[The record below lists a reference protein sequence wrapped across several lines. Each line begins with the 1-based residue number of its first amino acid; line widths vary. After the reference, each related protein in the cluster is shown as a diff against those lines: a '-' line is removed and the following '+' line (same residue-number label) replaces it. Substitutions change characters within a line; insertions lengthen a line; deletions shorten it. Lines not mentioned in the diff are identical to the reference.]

1 MTVHDGTDPFAVAD
15 AVVDAH
21 DAESLSHGNTG
32 RRMPELV
39 TVALRRIAMTAG
51 AEILAIYKR
60 DFAVREKADA
70 SPVTEADEAA
80 ERLIVRELAMLS
92 PDIPIVAEESF
103 AAGNAPTALGN
114 RFWLVDP
121 LDGTKEFINRNGEF
135 TVNIALVE
143 GGRPVM
149 GVVYAPAIGR
159 MFCGTVGVGA
169 TAQQVDADG
178 DLGEASPIAVRR
190 PAADGLVVVA
200 SRSHRD
206 AKTDEYLA
214 QYTVKQL
221 TSAGSSL
228 KFCLV
233 AAGEADLYPRLGR
246 TMEWD
251 TAAGHAILAAA
262 GGTVETLDGKPL
274 GYGKP
279 GLDNPHFVACGG
291 PGAHPS
297 TGSG

>member
-1 MTVHDGTDPFAVAD
+1 MTIDQTKGGDGPFEVAD
-15 AVVDAH
+15 APADAQ
-21 DAESLSHGNTG
+21 DAARSRGNERG
-32 RRMPELV
+32 GPRMPELV
-39 TVALRRIAMTAG
+39 TVALRRIAMAAG
-51 AEILAIYKR
+51 SEILAIYKR
-60 DFAVREKADA
+60 DFAVRAKEDA

-80 ERLIVRELAMLS
+80 ERLILAELAQLS
-92 PDIPIVAEESF
+92 PDMPAVAEESV
-103 AAGNAPTALGN
+103 AAGNVPAPLGN

-169 TAQQVDADG
+169 TMQRVEDG
-178 DLGEASPIAVRR
+178 ELDEPSPIAVRE

-214 QYTVKQL
+214 QYQVREL

-262 GGTVETLDGKPL
+262 GGSVETLDGAPL
-274 GYGKP
+274 SYGKP
-279 GLDNPHFVACGG
+279 GFENPFFVARGG
-291 PGAHPS
+291 
-297 TGSG
+297 

>member
-1 MTVHDGTDPFAVAD
+1 MNVDDLRRDRDGTVAETGE
-15 AVVDAH
+15 DAH
-21 DAESLSHGNTG
+21 DAGDFTSTEMSG

-39 TVALRRIAMTAG
+39 TVALRRIAMAAG
-51 AEILAIYKR
+51 AEILAIYER
-60 DFAVREKADA
+60 DFVVRSKQDA

-80 ERLIVRELAMLS
+80 ERLILAELAMLA
-92 PDIPIVAEESF
+92 PDIPAVAEESV
-103 AAGNAPTALGN
+103 AAGRMPKALGN

-121 LDGTKEFINRNGEF
+121 LDGTKEFISRNGEF

-169 TAQQVDADG
+169 TAQEVDADG
-178 DLGEASPIAVRR
+178 ELSEPIPIEVRA
-190 PAADGLVVVA
+190 PSKAGLVVVA

-206 AKTDEYLA
+206 AKTDEYLT
-214 QYTVKQL
+214 QYKVAEL

-262 GGTVETLDGKPL
+262 GGAVETLDGKPL
-274 GYGKP
+274 TYGKP
-279 GLDNPHFVACGG
+279 GFENPFFVARS
-291 PGAHPS
+291 A
-297 TGSG
+297 